1 MDNISLLLERY
12 LSAQKDGLTS
22 YFDVDEIVALI
33 NYFLEIEDTANLKST
48 IELGYQ
54 LHPDDI
60 NFKIALCRTLISMA
74 DFKSAMKLIEDIDAK
89 DNKDIDLMRIE
100 CYCELDRYD
109 EAIGLIDYLTDKS
122 SPYLEE
128 AIVQMACVLNDVEV
142 YQDKAY
148 SFIQHALTMFP
159 NNFTLK
165 SELCFNFEL
174 SGKTKEAMVLCK
186 ELIDEDPYS
195 AEIWYMQGRLYSI
208 CADFEKAVDSLNFAI
223 TCVDDN
229 QDLEFEIKL
238 MKAFCL
244 YKNESYD
251 KAIEC
256 YQELLSYDEFAS
268 SQIYPNLAECYM
280 NINNYEEAYS
290 ILKQIIERKG
300 LDDEV
305 SVYGDFIYCCIETDR
320 KKEAIDVLGDALKLF
335 PNSILEYIAT
345 LNIIKNQQSDLFT
358 GKENMI
364 YPAELARRYLSNNIH
379 NN

>member
-1 MDNISLLLERY
+1 MDNISLLLERF
-12 LSAQKDGLTS
+12 LLTQKDGLPT

-33 NYFLEIEDTANLKST
+33 NYFLDIDDTANLKSA

-54 LHPDDI
+54 LHPDDLH
-60 NFKIALCRTLISMA
+60 FKIALCRTLISMD
-74 DFKSAMKLIEDIDAK
+74 DFQSALKLIEEIDSK

-100 CYCELDRYD
+100 CYCESDRYD
-109 EAIGLIDYLTDKS
+109 EAIGLIDDLTAKH
-122 SPYLEE
+122 SPYLED
-128 AIVQMACVLNDVEV
+128 AMVQMACVLNDVEA
-142 YQDKAY
+142 YLEKAY
-148 SFIQHALTMFP
+148 DFIQQALVLFP
-159 NNFTLK
+159 DNFTLK

-174 SGKTKEAMVLCK
+174 CGKTKEAMELCK

-195 AEIWYMQGRLYSI
+195 SEIWYMQGRLFSI
-208 CADFEKAVDSLNFAI
+208 CADFEKAVDSLNFAL

-229 QDLEFEIKL
+229 HELEFEIKL

-251 KAIEC
+251 MAIEC
-256 YQELLSYDEFAS
+256 YRELIPYDEFAA

-280 NINNYEEAYS
+280 CINKYEEAYQL
-290 ILKQIIERKG
+290 LKQLIDRKG

-345 LNIIKNQQSDLFT
+345 LNIIKNQQADLYA
-358 GKENMI
+358 GKENII